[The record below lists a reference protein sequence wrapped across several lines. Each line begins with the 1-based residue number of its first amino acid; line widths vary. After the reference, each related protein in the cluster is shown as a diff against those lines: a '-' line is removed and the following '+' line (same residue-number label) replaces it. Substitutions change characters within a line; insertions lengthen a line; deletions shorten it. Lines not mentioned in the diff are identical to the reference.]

1 LLSDINIIIKSYR
14 ENVQRALLYKNAY
27 SYNKA
32 ILENTKLYN
41 TKLEDNIK
49 YYISIVNWFIIS
61 LVTSIPA
68 APNPSLK
75 DSELS
80 FTYFRLESPIS
91 YASFRGT
98 RVTKLPDPT
107 LFAED
112 YIVFNNWLVQ
122 IKNKL

>member
-14 ENVQRALLYKNAY
+14 KNVQRALLYKNAY

-49 YYISIVNWFIIS
+49 CYIAIVDRFIIS
-61 LVTSIPA
+61 LAASIPA
-68 APNPSLK
+68 TPNPSLK

-80 FTYFRLESPIS
+80 PAYFRPGSPVS
-91 YASFRGT
+91 YASFKGA

-107 LFAED
+107 LFAGD
-112 YIVFNNWLVQ
+112 RIVFNDWLVQ